1 MKELAIHDLDER
13 LQKQVQQVR
22 DALKKGG
29 GDYAIQI
36 CAHLLKSYP
45 SAFEVRSLLWEALHP
60 SVPKHPGKLD
70 RLRSKSAGLQFQI
83 SNRSLNKG
91 DPILLVRRCDEW
103 LLKKQ
108 VFPEVFVA
116 LNQACGRLGWIESQV
131 MACRAAVDLE
141 PEKGAR
147 RIALA
152 EVLIEI
158 KRPQEAIEHLERALA
173 LEPANG
179 EAQTLLKNAS
189 VAETL
194 QRGNWEDTTTR
205 FQSKTRDT

>member
-1 MKELAIHDLDER
+1 MKELAIHELDER

-36 CAHLLKSYP
+36 CSHLLKSYP
-45 SAFEVRSLLWEALHP
+45 SAFEVRSLLWEALR
-60 SVPKHPGKLD
+60 SSLPKNPGRLD
-70 RLRSKSAGLQFQI
+70 RLRNKSAGLQFQV
-83 SNRSLNKG
+83 SNRSLSKG
-91 DPILLVRRCDEW
+91 DPMLLVRRCDEL

-108 VFPEVFVA
+108 IFPEVFLA
-116 LNQACGRLGWIESQV
+116 LNQACGRLDWIESQV
-131 MACRAAVDLE
+131 MACRAVVDLE
-141 PEKGAR
+141 PEKCAR

-152 EVLIEI
+152 DVLIEI
-158 KRPQEAIEHLERALA
+158 KRPQEAIEQLERALA

-194 QRGNWEDTTTR
+194 QRGNWEDTTTS